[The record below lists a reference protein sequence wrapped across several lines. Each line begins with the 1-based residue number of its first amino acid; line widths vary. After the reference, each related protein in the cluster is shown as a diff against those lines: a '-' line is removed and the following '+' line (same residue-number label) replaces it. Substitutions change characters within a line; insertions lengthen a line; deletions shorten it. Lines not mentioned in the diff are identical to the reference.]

1 MNMSDAAVRMYAD
14 ALAAANGRI
23 AELEEKLDKAMRKA
37 CEMRNAIDMI
47 EVR

>member
-1 MNMSDAAVRMYAD
+1 MLMRWPLRM
-14 ALAAANGRI
+14 GRI

-47 EVR
+47 EGGDDGAR